1 MRRRFARGRIKLSLA
16 ALIALATGEAYAGAW
31 TEPAGQGQ
39 MIASLYGWQG
49 NGAPWGGSASG
60 QRESKAEAQVYL
72 DYGAF
77 DRLTLFGQAG
87 GEDYRLGSPGADAYG
102 GLDYTTLG
110 ARYQVFKNDP
120 FVFSLEASALIP
132 GARDASRPAQMGNTG
147 AGADAR
153 ALAGYSFTIDGL
165 PAFLDAEFGYRFRT
179 LGPPSEWHG
188 DLTLGIKPTAR
199 LMLLAQC
206 FNTLSV
212 GAGAPNFPD
221 WDQSVVEISAVYA
234 LDEVWSLQAGAFASV
249 VAHNTNGELGV
260 TVAVWRKF

>member
-1 MRRRFARGRIKLSLA
+1 MRRRFARGRIKLGLA

-60 QRESKAEAQVYL
+60 QRETKAEAQVYL

-87 GEDYRLGSPGADAYG
+87 GEEYRLSSPDADAYS

-120 FVFSLEASALIP
+120 SFSRSRR
-132 GARDASRPAQMGNTG
+132 AR
-147 AGADAR
+147 
-153 ALAGYSFTIDGL
+153 
-165 PAFLDAEFGYRFRT
+165 
-179 LGPPSEWHG
+179 
-188 DLTLGIKPTAR
+188 
-199 LMLLAQC
+199 
-206 FNTLSV
+206 
-212 GAGAPNFPD
+212 
-221 WDQSVVEISAVYA
+221 
-234 LDEVWSLQAGAFASV
+234 
-249 VAHNTNGELGV
+249 
-260 TVAVWRKF
+260 